1 MSRAFLYLCLIENK
15 IELVF
20 QFMKKLKLTPY
31 FILLFTFCVT
41 SSTLNAAEDVI
52 FKHYDESIFV
62 ISNFSGTD
70 ATMKETQSIQQL
82 LDSNIGGFRFY
93 LEWERQQSQLM
104 LRDARG
110 QSTPFIDQL
119 IVIRKHLENNPDKIL
134 TLFLDFNV
142 NVNELSKIIEESG
155 IQPYLYVHD
164 EDDEWPTLKNMV
176 ETGKRL
182 VVFMMQDHRNSP
194 DWLHYVWD
202 YTVEPYFS
210 ILEAPDFIG
219 EFLKGD
225 PKNNLLI
232 YNDYNFPKR
241 AGRPDDSFFNTTQN
255 PYLIEHVKNVW
266 KSTGKTPNF
275 IMLDRYQ
282 NWIIQVLYQLR
293 SFQTIKGTVTFN
305 AQTLNYVSWK
315 GTNSITSGKYCFPV
329 GPGETLVLTPKSP
342 GYQFKPETVVFE
354 EPEQNKLQHFVAVP
368 LEITEDLEAYYSFE
382 NGAMD
387 YSING
392 FNGKDVDVQ
401 YQDDPQRNMV
411 AVFGKESH
419 IILPKAEDLKL
430 RDHDFTISAWVK
442 VESFDVNDRDISIIG
457 TKGSS
462 YQQSIHLVLRNQKP
476 YFGFYA
482 NDLEGKTIIEPG
494 KWYHLAWRYNKLTGE
509 QAIFVDGKLDSRSL
523 GHPTY
528 KGRENIYVGMAGY
541 NSSTH
546 MNGEID
552 DLVIWSRT
560 LGEEEIWS
568 LSKDLV
574 DLAQSRS
581 IFLRYPLVSK
591 VGIIL
596 LALLFLLFV
605 YLKLPAKLN
614 RRKYLSSDKLKEL
627 DDVQSDYP
635 SGNYI
640 QLFGDFRVFDKE
652 STDITGQFTPKIKQ
666 LFLLILIHSQY
677 NRKGISTK
685 ELSQILWPGLSYQNS
700 KNSRGVTIRKLR
712 IILEKLDE
720 VEVVFNVDCWT
731 IRFSKSVYCD
741 YVECLKLLNENKE
754 KHPGFYFDFYK
765 IIRAGEIF
773 KDEAHD
779 WLDDYKGYVGNNI
792 VDNLLKFIHLLDLD
806 SDHELIIKLA
816 DRILVTD
823 PINDQALSFKLRAL
837 VALNNLNTAKYT
849 YEKFAAL
856 YEELYGEKLEL
867 TFDDLIK
874 SQS

>member
-1 MSRAFLYLCLIENK
+1 MVD
-15 IELVF
+15 VF
-20 QFMKKLKLTPY
+20 QSMKQQQVIKY
-31 FILLFTFCVT
+31 ILLLFSFLV
-41 SSTLNAAEDVI
+41 SSQVMRAAEDVV

-70 ATMKETQSIQQL
+70 ATLKETRSIQQL
-82 LDSNIGGFRFY
+82 LDANVGGFRFY

-104 LRDARG
+104 LRNARE
-110 QSTPFIDQL
+110 QSIPFIDEL
-119 IVIRKHLENNPDKIL
+119 VTIREYLESKPDKIL

-142 NVNELSKIIEESG
+142 NVNELTKIIDESG
-155 IQPYLYVHD
+155 LLPYLYLHD
-164 EDDEWPTLKNMV
+164 AENEWPTLKNMV
-176 ETGKRL
+176 ETGKRV
-182 VVFMMQDHRNSP
+182 VVFMMQQHRNSP

-202 YTVEPYFS
+202 YAVEPYFS

-241 AGRPDDSFFNTTQN
+241 AGRPDESFFNTTQN

-282 NWIIQVLYQLR
+282 DWINQVLYQLR
-293 SFQTIKGTVTFN
+293 SFKTIKGTVTFN
-305 AQTLNYVSWK
+305 AQTLNYVSWE
-315 GTNSITSGKYCFPV
+315 GTNSLTSGKYSFPV
-329 GPGETLVLTPKSP
+329 GPGETLILAPKSP
-342 GYQFKPETVVFE
+342 GYQFKPESVIFE
-354 EPEQNKLQHFVAVP
+354 EPEQNKMQHFVAIP
-368 LEITEDLEAYYSFE
+368 LEITEGLEAYYSFE

-392 FNGKDVDVQ
+392 FNGEDVGVH

-411 AVFGKESH
+411 AVFGKESY
-419 IILPKAEDLKL
+419 IVLPKAEELKL
-430 RDHDFTISAWVK
+430 RNHDFTVSAWVK
-442 VESFDVNDRDISIIG
+442 VSSFDVDDRDISIIG

-462 YQQSIHLVLRNQKP
+462 YQQSIHLVLRNRKP

-482 NDLEGKTIIEPG
+482 NDLEGKTILEENR
-494 KWYHLAWRYNKLTGE
+494 WYHLVWRYNKLTGE

-581 IFLRYPLVSK
+581 LFLRYPLLSK
-591 VGIIL
+591 IGIII
-596 LALLFLLFV
+596 LALAFLLFV
-605 YLKLPAKLN
+605 YLRLPAKT
-614 RRKYLSSDKLKEL
+614 RRQRYLSVDRLKEL
-627 DDVQSDYP
+627 EDVQGDYP
-635 SGNYI
+635 SNNYI
-640 QLFGDFRVFDKE
+640 QLFGNFKVVDKNGE
-652 STDITGQFTPKIKQ
+652 DISSQFTPKIKQ
-666 LFLLILIHSQY
+666 LFLLILIYSQH
-677 NRKGISTK
+677 NRKGITTK
-685 ELSQILWPGLSYQNS
+685 ELSEILWPGMSYQNA
-700 KNSRGVTIRKLR
+700 KNSRGVTVRKLR
-712 IILEKLDE
+712 VILEMLEE
-720 VEVVFNVDCWT
+720 VEILFNVDSWT
-731 IRFSKSVYCD
+731 IRFNKTIYCD
-741 YVECLKLLNENKE
+741 YVECLKLLNERKDKN
-754 KHPGFYFDFYK
+754 PDFYLK
-765 IIRAGEIF
+765 FYRIVRAGEVF
-773 KDEAHD
+773 KGEAHD
-779 WLDDYKGYVGNNI
+779 WLDDYKGHVGNNI
-792 VDNLLKFIHLLDLD
+792 VDNLLKFIHLLDID
-806 SDHELIIKLA
+806 TDHELILKLA

-823 PINDQALSFKLRAL
+823 PINDQALSYKLRAL
-837 VALNNLNTAKYT
+837 VIQDNMNTAKYT
-849 YEKFAAL
+849 YDRFSSL
-856 YEELYGEKLEL
+856 YEELYGEKLGL
-867 TFDDLIK
+867 TFDDLLK
-874 SQS
+874 S

>member
-1 MSRAFLYLCLIENK
+1 MKRQQLIRYIFLFYSLWL
-15 IELVF
+15 
-20 QFMKKLKLTPY
+20 
-31 FILLFTFCVT
+31 
-41 SSTLNAAEDVI
+41 SSWPVMAAEDVV

-70 ATMKETQSIQQL
+70 ATLKETQSVQQL

-104 LRDARG
+104 LRNARG
-110 QSTPFIDQL
+110 QSSPFIEQL
-119 IVIRKHLENNPDKIL
+119 ILIRKHLESRPDKIL

-142 NVNELSKIIEESG
+142 NANELTKIVEESG
-155 IQPYLYVHD
+155 IHPYLYIHD
-164 EDDEWPTLKNMV
+164 DDDEWPTLKNMV
-176 ETGKRL
+176 ETGKR
-182 VVFMMQDHRNSP
+182 VVIFMMQEHRNSP

-202 YTVEPYFS
+202 YSVEPYFS

-282 NWIIQVLYQLR
+282 SWIIQVLYQLR
-293 SFQTIKGTVTFN
+293 SFHTIKGTVTFN
-305 AQTLNYVSWK
+305 AQTLNYVSWE
-315 GTNSITSGKYCFPV
+315 GTNSLTSGKYCFPV
-329 GPGETLVLTPKSP
+329 GPGETLSLTPKSP

-368 LEITEDLEAYYSFE
+368 LEITEGLEAYYSFD
-382 NGAMD
+382 NGAID

-392 FNGKDVDVQ
+392 FNGKDVGVH
-401 YQDDPQRNMV
+401 YQNDPRRGMV
-411 AVFGKESH
+411 SVFERESY
-419 IILPKAEDLKL
+419 IELPKAEDLKL
-430 RDHDFTISAWVK
+430 RDHDFTVSAWVK
-442 VESFDVNDRDISIIG
+442 VGAYDKDNRDISIIG

-462 YQQSIHLVLRNQKP
+462 YQQSIHLVLRNRKP
-476 YFGFYA
+476 YFGFYS
-482 NDLEGKTIIEPG
+482 NDLEGKTIIEAG
-494 KWYHLAWRYNKLTGE
+494 RWYHLVWRYNKLTGE

-528 KGRENIYVGMAGY
+528 KGRENIYLGMAGY
-541 NSSTH
+541 AASAH
-546 MNGEID
+546 MDGEID

-574 DLAQSRS
+574 DLAQSRNL
-581 IFLRYPLVSK
+581 FLRYPLLSK
-591 VGIIL
+591 VGIII
-596 LALLFLLFV
+596 LALIALLLV
-605 YLKLPAKLN
+605 YLKLPARLG
-614 RRKYLSSDKLKEL
+614 RKRFLPLDKLKEL
-627 DDVQSDYP
+627 DDTQYDYP
-635 SGNYI
+635 DKNFI
-640 QLFGDFRVFDKE
+640 QLFGDFQVVDADGA
-652 STDITGQFTPKIKQ
+652 DITGQFTPKIKQ
-666 LFLLILIHSQY
+666 LFLLILLYSQH

-685 ELSQILWPGLSYQNS
+685 ELSRILWPDLSYQNA

-712 IILEKLDE
+712 IILERLDM
-720 VEVVFNVDCWT
+720 VEVVFNVDRWT
-731 IRFSKSVYCD
+731 IQFSKAVYCD
-741 YVECLKLLNENKE
+741 YVQCLKLLNENKD
-754 KHPGFYFDFYK
+754 KDPDFYLDFYK
-765 IIRAGEIF
+765 IIRGGEVF
-773 KDEAHD
+773 KDESHD
-779 WLDDYKGYVGNNI
+779 WLDDYKGNVGNNI
-792 VDNLLKFIHLLDLD
+792 VDNLLKFIHLLEPDN
-806 SDHELIIKLA
+806 DHELILKLA

-823 PINDQALSFKLRAL
+823 PVNDQALSYKLRAL
-837 VALNNLNTAKYT
+837 VIQDNLNTAKYT
-849 YEKFAAL
+849 YEKFASL

-867 TFDDLIK
+867 TFDDLLK
-874 SQS
+874 S

>member
-1 MSRAFLYLCLIENK
+1 MKNHPLLKYWSLIIAFVL
-15 IELVF
+15 
-20 QFMKKLKLTPY
+20 
-31 FILLFTFCVT
+31 
-41 SSTLNAAEDVI
+41 SSIVVKAAEDVV

-70 ATMKETQSIQQL
+70 ATVKENKSVQQL
-82 LDSNIGGFRFY
+82 LDVNIGGFRFY

-104 LRDARG
+104 LRNAYG
-110 QSTPFIDQL
+110 GSTPFVDQL
-119 IVIRKHLENNPDKIL
+119 ITIRKHLEEKPDKIL

-142 NVNELSKIIEESG
+142 NTNELTKVVEESG
-155 IQPYLYVHD
+155 ILPYLYVHEPGND
-164 EDDEWPTLKNMV
+164 WPTLKNMV
-176 ETGKRL
+176 ETGKR
-182 VVFMMQDHRNSP
+182 VVIFMMQEHRNSP
-194 DWLHYVWD
+194 DWIHYVWD
-202 YTVEPYFS
+202 YAVEPYFS

-225 PKNNLLI
+225 PRNNLLI

-241 AGRPDDSFFNTTQN
+241 AGRPEESFFNTTQN

-305 AQTLNYVSWK
+305 AQTLSYVSWD
-315 GTNSITSGKYCFPV
+315 GTNSLTSGKYCFPV
-329 GPGETLVLTPKSP
+329 GPGETVTLTPKSP
-342 GYQFKPETVVFE
+342 GYLFKPETVVFE
-354 EPEQNKLQHFVAVP
+354 EPVQNKEQHFVASP
-368 LEITEDLEAYYSFE
+368 LEITEGLEAYYSFE

-392 FNGKDVDVQ
+392 FDGKDIGVN
-401 YQDDPQRNMV
+401 YQDDAQRGMV
-411 AVFGKESH
+411 AVFSKESH
-419 IILPKAEDLKL
+419 IVLPKAEDLKL
-430 RDHDFTISAWVK
+430 RDHDFTIAAWVK
-442 VESFDVNDRDISIIG
+442 VRSYNVENRDISIIG

-482 NDLEGKTIIEPG
+482 NDMEGKTTLEPG
-494 KWYHLAWRYNKLTGE
+494 KWYHLVWRYNKLTGE
-509 QAIFVDGKLDSRSL
+509 QSIFVDGKLDRRSL
-523 GHPTY
+523 GHPSY
-528 KGRENIYVGMAGY
+528 KGRENIYVGIAGY
-541 NSSTH
+541 NASTF

-552 DLVIWSRT
+552 NLVIWSRT

-581 IFLRYPLVSK
+581 IFLRYPVLSK
-591 VGIIL
+591 VGFIVV
-596 LALLFLLFV
+596 ALLVLLLI
-605 YLKLPAKLN
+605 YLKLPAGMG
-614 RRKYLSSDKLKEL
+614 RRRYLSPEKLKEL
-627 DDVQSDYP
+627 ENTASDYP
-635 SGNYI
+635 ETNYI
-640 QLFGDFRVFDKE
+640 QLFGDFQVVDKE
-652 STDITGQFTPKIKQ
+652 GKDITGQFTPKIKQ
-666 LFLLILIHSQY
+666 LFLLILVYGQHH
-677 NRKGISTK
+677 RKGISTK
-685 ELSQILWPGLSYQNS
+685 ELSQILWPGLSYQNA

-712 IILEKLDE
+712 IILEQLDT

-731 IRFSKSVYCD
+731 IRFGKTVYCD
-741 YVECLKLLNENKE
+741 YVEALQLLNENKE
-754 KHPGFYFDFYK
+754 HNPEFFLNFYR
-765 IIRAGEIF
+765 IIRGGEVF

-779 WLDDYKGYVGNNI
+779 WLDDFKGYMGNNI

-806 SDHELIIKLA
+806 SEKDQELILKLA

-837 VALNNLNTAKYT
+837 VLQNNMNTAKYT
-849 YEKFAAL
+849 YEKFASL
-856 YEELYGEKLEL
+856 YEELYGEKLDL
-867 TFDDLIK
+867 TFDDLLR
-874 SQS
+874 S